1 MMSSPVEQAEFEVA
15 DAVGQVLEFWGF
27 KRPMGRLW
35 ALLYLSPEPL
45 TAAALG
51 KRLRMS
57 AGAVSMTL
65 AELVKWG
72 AVRKTW
78 RPGERADF
86 YQPETSIWKLVT
98 RVVRERELRL
108 AHEVVETLR
117 GAARTLPRSGRSK
130 HERQLLEFK
139 RLRIETLQQL
149 VEVGE
154 RLLGAVD
161 AGSPVDPT
169 LLRRVGESPV
179 EP

>member
-1 MMSSPVEQAEFEVA
+1 MMSSPVEQAEFDVA

-27 KRPMGRLW
+27 KRPMGRIW

-45 TAAALG
+45 TATTLG
-51 KRLRMS
+51 QRLRMS

-108 AHEVVETLR
+108 AREVVETLR

-139 RLRIETLQQL
+139 RVRIETLQRL